1 MNKKKWWLGAIALV
15 VLSLLFLLISPPSQ
29 KRSQDGSTY
38 SRQPSGYGAWY
49 AMQEQQG
56 VKIQRWQKPITDL
69 MNNSSQQAGI
79 TFLQVYS
86 QPTENIVLEPTER
99 EWLGRGNK
107 IVILGVAQPVTAAE
121 FSTTHPTAAGLVKI
135 QSSRRRVAS
144 LPKIPTAILVKI
156 PVKIP
161 AKIQPEEEVIL
172 SDRYGAMIW
181 KESIGKGQL
190 VLITTPYLGANAY
203 QKEAG
208 NFQLLSQLVDPKNQ
222 IYIDEYL
229 HGYRDAEEIAKSAVG
244 SWITY
249 LRQTPVLVILLQMG
263 VILLVFLWG
272 YNQRFGAVVP
282 LTVPAMNNSE
292 EYIKAI
298 AAVLERAN
306 CPDFLVSTIARA
318 EQIKLQRT
326 LGLGGIP
333 VAPEILLAA
342 WQERTGKPS
351 KELAQLLQQQA
362 QITQNQR
369 HSSGKLTTKTKSQA
383 ILDLLEKWRQL
394 N

>member
-69 MNNSSQQAGI
+69 MNNSSQQTGI
-79 TFLQVYS
+79 TLLQVYS

-99 EWLGRGNK
+99 EWLGQGNK

-144 LPKIPTAILVKI
+144 LPKIPTAI

-203 QKEAG
+203 QKEPG
-208 NFQLLSQLVDPKNQ
+208 NFKLLSQLVDPKNQ

-229 HGYRDAEEIAKSAVG
+229 HGYQDAEEIAKSAVG

-326 LGLGGIP
+326 LGLGSTP
-333 VAPEILLAA
+333 VAPETLLAV

-351 KELAQLLQQQA
+351 QELAEILQQQA

-369 HSSGKLTTKTKSQA
+369 HSSGKLTKTTNSQA

>member
-15 VLSLLFLLISPPSQ
+15 VLSLLFLLITPSQ

-38 SRQPSGYGAWY
+38 GRQPSGYGAWY

-69 MNNSSQQAGI
+69 IEKS
-79 TFLQVYS
+79 S
-86 QPTENIVLEPTER
+86 QPTGITLLQVHSPPTENVVLEPTER
-99 EWLGRGNK
+99 KWLERGNK
-107 IVILGVAQPVTAAE
+107 IVVLGVAQPVTAAE
-121 FSTTHPTAAGLVKI
+121 FSTTHATAAGLVKI

-144 LPKIPTAILVKI
+144 LPKIPAQTPANISA
-156 PVKIP
+156 KIP
-161 AKIQPEEEVIL
+161 ANIQAEEEVIL

-181 KESIGKGQL
+181 QEKIGKGQL
-190 VLITTPYLGANAY
+190 VLVTTPYLGANAY
-203 QKEAG
+203 QKEPG
-208 NFQLLSQLVDPKNQ
+208 NFKLLSQLVNPKHQ

-244 SWITY
+244 SWIAY
-249 LRQTPVLVILLQMG
+249 LGRTPILVITLQMG

-272 YNQRFGAVVP
+272 YNQRFGAVIP
-282 LTVPAMNNSE
+282 LTTPAMNNSA
-292 EYIKAI
+292 EYINAI

-318 EQIKLQRT
+318 EQIKLQRS
-326 LGLGGIP
+326 LGLGSTP

-351 KELAQLLQQQA
+351 QELAQLLHQQTLL
-362 QITQNQR
+362 TQEQR
-369 HSSGKLTTKTKSQA
+369 HASGKLTPTTNKSQA